1 MVAMAD
7 GALALPLH
15 CSPKEARGPVAEAGA
30 DAAERARQ
38 EHWRL
43 AYVAITRAEDVLVV
57 SGSLGPRARGQIP
70 DASWYAAAA
79 RAMEGL
85 EADVVPH
92 PGWGEMR
99 VYRTGKG
106 RAAAD
111 RKRVVEGKS
120 VSVRVDTGGARC
132 LKKKKQ

>member
-1 MVAMAD
+1 M
-7 GALALPLH
+7 
-15 CSPKEARGPVAEAGA
+15 
-30 DAAERARQ
+30 
-38 EHWRL
+38 
-43 AYVAITRAEDVLVV
+43 TRAEDVRVV

-106 RAAAD
+106 RAAARKPRAPLPLPVLPEWVHASPPLEQAPPPPLAPPSPGEDSVTDQTGRATRRD
-111 RKRVVEGKS
+111 RVCTYV
-120 VSVRVDTGGARC
+120 
-132 LKKKKQ
+132 